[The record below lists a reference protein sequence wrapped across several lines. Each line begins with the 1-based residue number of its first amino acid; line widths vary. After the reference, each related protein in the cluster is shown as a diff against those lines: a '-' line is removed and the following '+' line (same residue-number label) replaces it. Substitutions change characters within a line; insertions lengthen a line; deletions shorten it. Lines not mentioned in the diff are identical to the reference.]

1 MLGYLARE
9 LQIPYKIFI
18 CPIVHD
24 FIDHGIFFHFENI
37 VIFAYFQVFPSMNNN
52 YFLFLTIFLLLKASI
67 FWNLEPLEIC

>member
-1 MLGYLARE
+1 MLGTYLARE
-9 LQIPYKIFI
+9 LQILIKFSY
-18 CPIVHD
+18 VHD
-24 FIDHGIFFHFENI
+24 SIDHGIFFHFENI